1 MAVLTIISKQTLD
14 LKANLNT
21 FNIRMPTDATFRR
34 SVSKVTINKETNNME
49 ISLLMVIRNFN
60 SY

>member
-21 FNIRMPTDATFRR
+21 FNIRMPTDSTFKR
-34 SVSKVTINKETNNME
+34 SVSKARMNKETNNME

>member
-21 FNIRMPTDATFRR
+21 FNIRMPTDSTFRR
-34 SVSKVTINKETNNME
+34 SVSKVRMNKETNNME